1 MTAQTR
7 VRLIISVISTTPPT
21 NMVRL
26 STMQGH
32 LGRGKRARAQLIFEA
47 VDAISVARAIFQRFR
62 HEKQSKATRA
72 GGRTLRASERQNQFG
87 GDIGTEPFVPPEF
100 PFRLK
105 TRLRV

>member
-1 MTAQTR
+1 MDDLRQLHKTTVQRTLL
-7 VRLIISVISTTPPT
+7 VRL
-21 NMVRL
+21 R
-26 STMQGH
+26 TMQG
-32 LGRGKRARAQLIFEA
+32 LRARGKLARAQLIFEA

-62 HEKQSKATRA
+62 HEKQSKAARA
-72 GGRTLRASERQNQFG
+72 GGRTLRASERQNQFS